1 MAITGQKKKLKKR
14 RRAMVEAFNSIYAIK
29 EEYNVSMREAAYMFS
44 IKKVAAAMKVRGWL

>member
-1 MAITGQKKKLKKR
+1 
-14 RRAMVEAFNSIYAIK
+14 MVEAFNSIYAIK